1 MPAKVAIIGVGHTA
15 FRATSPGL
23 SYKEFM
29 FEAAT
34 RAYEDAGLD
43 ARSEIDSFLTCSED
57 LAEGTSIFD
66 EYVPD
71 QIGGAERPVYTV
83 GGDTIQGLATAYMQ
97 IASGIVDV
105 VSVEAHS
112 KASNVVT
119 PGELHAFALDPIFVR
134 PLGFNAHAMA
144 GLEASAYL
152 AATGTTREQCAHVV
166 AKNRRNA
173 LANPSAAHAA
183 AIDPQDVLASPAAF
197 APLTELEVSAPAD
210 GALVIVLASEERAK
224 KLKGQPVWLRGI
236 GWSTGSGITAGP
248 DGASADYARSAAEMA
263 YRMAGIPAEKAGREI
278 DFAEVDDSYSFKEP
292 QHLEALGLFGP
303 GRAGAATAEGAT
315 AREGDLPV
323 NVSGGS
329 LGVGQLFEA
338 SGGQRVAEVVA
349 QLRGEAGPRQ
359 LKKAKT
365 GLAQSW
371 RGVPTATGAVVVL
384 SRD

>member
-1 MPAKVAIIGVGHTA
+1 MPTKVAIIGVGHTA

-23 SYKEFM
+23 SYKELM

-83 GGDTIQGLATAYMQ
+83 SGDTIQGLATAYMQ
-97 IASGIVDV
+97 IASGLVDV

-152 AATGTTREQCAHVV
+152 AATGTTHEQCAHVV

-183 AIDPQDVLASPAAF
+183 AIDPQDVLASPPAF
-197 APLTELEVSAPAD
+197 TPLTELEVSAPAD

-224 KLKGQPVWLRGI
+224 KLKRQPVWVRGI
-236 GWSTGSGITAGP
+236 GWSTGSGITAGA
-248 DGASADYARSAAEMA
+248 DGATAHYARSAAEMA
-263 YRMAGIPAEKAGREI
+263 YRMADIRDPRKEI
-278 DFAEVDDSYSFKEP
+278 DFAEVDDSYSYKEP

-303 GRAGAATAEGAT
+303 GRAGAATADGAT
-315 AREGDLPV
+315 ARDGDLPV
-323 NVSGGS
+323 NLSGGS

-338 SGGQRVAEVVA
+338 SGGQKVVEVVA

-371 RGVPTATGAVVVL
+371 RGIPTATGAVVVL

>member
-23 SYKEFM
+23 SYKELM

-83 GGDTIQGLATAYMQ
+83 GGDAIQGLATAYMQ

-173 LANPSAAHAA
+173 LANLSAAHGA
-183 AIDPQDVLASPAAF
+183 AIDPQDVLASPPAF
-197 APLTELEVSAPAD
+197 VPLTELEVSAPAD

-224 KLKGQPVWLRGI
+224 ELKGQPVWVRGI
-236 GWSTGSGITAGP
+236 GWSTGSGITAGTN
-248 DGASADYARSAAEMA
+248 GASADYARSAAEMA
-263 YRMAGIPAEKAGREI
+263 YRMADIGDPRNGI
-278 DFAEVDDSYSFKEP
+278 DFAEVDDSYSYKEP

-338 SGGQRVAEVVA
+338 SGGQKVAEVVA

-371 RGVPTATGAVVVL
+371 RGIPTATGAVVVL
-384 SRD
+384 GRD

>member
-1 MPAKVAIIGVGHTA
+1 MPARIAIVGVGHTA

-23 SYKEFM
+23 SYKELM

-43 ARSEIDSFLTCSED
+43 ARTEIDSFLTCSED

-97 IASGIVDV
+97 IASGVVDV
-105 VSVEAHS
+105 VAVEAHS

-144 GLEASAYL
+144 GLEASMYL
-152 AATGTTREQCAHVV
+152 AASGATREQCAHVA

-173 LANPSAAHAA
+173 LANPSAAYAA
-183 AIDPQDVLASPAAF
+183 AVDPQDVLVSPPAF
-197 APLTELEVSAPAD
+197 APLSDLDLSAPAD
-210 GALVIVLASEERAK
+210 GAVVIVLASEKRAK
-224 KLKGQPVWLRGI
+224 KLGGRPVWVRGI
-236 GWSTGSGITAGP
+236 GWATGTGLTGGL
-248 DGASADYARSAAEMA
+248 DGASADYARVAAEMA
-263 YRMAGIPAEKAGREI
+263 YGMAGIHDPRREI
-278 DFAEVDDSYSFKEP
+278 DFAEVDDSYSYKEL
-292 QHLEALGLFGP
+292 QHLEALGLFNH

-315 AREGDLPV
+315 GRDGELPV
-323 NVSGGS
+323 NGSGGC

-338 SGGQRVAEVVA
+338 SGGQKVAEVVA
-349 QLRGEAGPRQ
+349 QLRGQAGARQ
-359 LKKAKT
+359 VKKAKT

-371 RGVPTATGAVVVL
+371 RGVPTATGAVMVL
-384 SRD
+384 SGD

>member
-23 SYKEFM
+23 SYKELM

-83 GGDTIQGLATAYMQ
+83 GGDAIQGLATAYMQ
-97 IASGIVDV
+97 ITSGIVDV

-134 PLGFNAHAMA
+134 PLGFSAHAMA
-144 GLEASAYL
+144 GLEASAYM

-183 AIDPQDVLASPAAF
+183 AIDPQDVLASPPAF

-224 KLKGQPVWLRGI
+224 KLNGQPVWVRGI
-236 GWSTGSGITAGP
+236 GWSTGSGITAGTN
-248 DGASADYARSAAEMA
+248 GASADYARSAAEMA
-263 YRMAGIPAEKAGREI
+263 YRMADIRDPRKGI
-278 DFAEVDDSYSFKEP
+278 DFAEVDDSYSYKEP

-315 AREGDLPV
+315 ARGGDLPV

-338 SGGQRVAEVVA
+338 SGGQKVAEVVA

-359 LKKAKT
+359 LKKAKI

>member
-23 SYKEFM
+23 SYKELM

-83 GGDTIQGLATAYMQ
+83 GGDAIQGLATAYMQ

-183 AIDPQDVLASPAAF
+183 AIDPQDVLASPPAF

-263 YRMAGIPAEKAGREI
+263 YRMADIRDPSKEI

-315 AREGDLPV
+315 AREGNLPV

-359 LKKAKT
+359 IKKAKT